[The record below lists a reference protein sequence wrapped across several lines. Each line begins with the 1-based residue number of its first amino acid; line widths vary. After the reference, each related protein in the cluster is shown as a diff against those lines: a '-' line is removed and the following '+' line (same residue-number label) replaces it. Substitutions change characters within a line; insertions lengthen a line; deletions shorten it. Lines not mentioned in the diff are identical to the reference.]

1 MEDIFKLI
9 KKTIFCLSKID
20 FNNKSNIK
28 NKDIYPSLNN
38 CPKLE
43 LEGNYDARFVDIY
56 DGDTLTCVIKL
67 NNSFY
72 KVNIRVAG
80 IDTPEIRS
88 TDKIIAYEARN
99 RAFEI
104 LTGIKILNTTTKEE
118 IRNILDNSIYM
129 IKLDCQ
135 KNEKYGRNL
144 AVVYNINGVNLG
156 EQLIKEGYA
165 KMYYG
170 GKKT

>member
-1 MEDIFKLI
+1 MFQVLKLI
-9 KKTIFCLSKID
+9 KKTIFCLSTIN
-20 FNNKSNIK
+20 FNEQNIK
-28 NKDIYPSLNN
+28 NKDIYPSINN

-43 LEGNYDARFVDIY
+43 LDGIYQARFVDIY
-56 DGDTLTCVIKL
+56 DGDTLTCVIKF
-67 NNSFY
+67 NNFFY
-72 KVNIRVAG
+72 KVNVRVAG

-88 TDKIIAYEARN
+88 TDKIQAYEARN

-104 LTGIKILNTTTKEE
+104 LTGIKIYNNTTKQE
-118 IRNILDNSIYM
+118 IRDILDKNIYM

-144 AVVYNINGVNLG
+144 AVVYNLNGVNLG
-156 EQLIKEGYA
+156 DQLIKEGHA

-170 GKKT
+170 GKKL